1 MDKAT
6 VYAWMKS
13 RIQQEKN
20 LFLEIKYPRNTRYG
34 DYTFWKKDSVSKITI
49 NNNLTVFFTWL
60 VFLHEFA
67 HYLTKM
73 QYLNQKVLPHGVEWK
88 TNFRKLLEFEILQK
102 KEFYTNEEINYLKQT
117 WRNPTL
123 KIQHH
128 LMIGVQA
135 EPSLL
140 LKDVAI
146 GKPFVFQKHGE
157 FVKIKKLRVKYLCKS
172 LQNHKEYLIHQ
183 DAVVELK

>member
-1 MDKAT
+1 MDKPL

-13 RIQQEKN
+13 IIQQENK
-20 LFLEIKYPRNTRYG
+20 LYLAIKYPRNTRYG
-34 DYTFWKKDSVSKITI
+34 DYTFWKKDGVSKITV

-73 QYLNQKVLPHGVEWK
+73 QNLNKKVLPHGLEWK
-88 TNFRKLLEFEILQK
+88 TNFRKLLEHEILQK
-102 KEFYTNEEINYLKQT
+102 KDFYTPEEIIFLKQT
-117 WRNPTL
+117 WRNPSV
-123 KIQHH
+123 KFPYH
-128 LMIGVQA
+128 LMVGEEKKSV
-135 EPSLL
+135 LR
-140 LKDVAI
+140 LKDIAI
-146 GKPFVFQKHGE
+146 GEPFVFQKHGE

-183 DAVVELK
+183 DAEVQLK